1 MSLSQPLEMKG
12 LSFRLAGLRQTE
24 QNIMP
29 AKKTPSSKNTSIAKA
44 KLEAN
49 KAQALARMSML
60 ELLESAVDN
69 RGIPLND
76 KVVTVLVDAMEAEKE
91 DGQPDHAIRLRSAEQ
106 FMNRT
111 LGLPVKREE
120 KIHRT
125 VTTDDD
131 VQELLNT
138 SEAFRETVEKM
149 LDKAKTVADV

>member
-1 MSLSQPLEMKG
+1 
-12 LSFRLAGLRQTE
+12 
-24 QNIMP
+24 MP
-29 AKKTPSSKNTSIAKA
+29 AKKTPPSKKTSISKA

-111 LGLPVKREE
+111 MGLPVKREE